1 MTKLFSLIILI
12 MFGSFSCTAS
22 YDNETIAKIGRQK
35 ISKVLFHKQI
45 PEVRFNSLS
54 DSLKVEKVE
63 EFLKDLLIERDIQK
77 LELENNSEIVKEMNL
92 WSKRTLSGL
101 MFDKKILNKLF
112 PGDSL
117 KNIYNNFKKLRNVSV
132 IVIPYIKTR
141 TDKIPDKNMASKI
154 ADDIY
159 NRSKIEN
166 FEDLQLLFSKV
177 GGFRD
182 ESKSYWAQLF
192 AGIQSVDRELWKYQ
206 VGQITKPIDDGQA
219 FRIIKINSEKE
230 NKEVP
235 EYEFYKDELIK
246 QVVTL
251 WKKPLQEY
259 FLFHTDSL
267 LKDAQYFI
275 DPNKVNIFSR
285 KLNAIIK
292 GNNIL
297 DALKELEYDEKI
309 GRYRDSFIDKEWF
322 LKELQKQE
330 NIFAHQLADIN
341 KANGFIKGFISSKVN
356 YDTAIKMGLQNSPLY
371 IDKYKNELN
380 IRLKNFYDL
389 NIFLKGL
396 KLSEAEMV
404 EYYDKNRKDFSVP
417 PKIYA
422 KSIWFNNY
430 DIAMNQFKKIKKLS
444 YSFDELFSSM
454 DSKRNKN
461 GGTMKNFI
469 SPTSKNDPY
478 NVLFKLENG
487 SISDLM
493 SRGNK
498 YYIIKVIE
506 KIGPQLRSFE
516 EVKSQIYMR
525 LTKKNKI
532 KNYKIA
538 TDRLLKK
545 FNVRINENLI
555 SS

>member
-1 MTKLFSLIILI
+1 MTKLFSLILLI

-22 YDNETIAKIGRQK
+22 YDNDTVAIIGRQK
-35 ISKVLFHKQI
+35 ISKVLFHKQV

-77 LELENNSEIVKEMNL
+77 LGIENNSEIVKEMNL

-112 PGDSL
+112 PEDSL
-117 KNIYNNFKKLRNVSV
+117 KSIYNNFKKLRNVSA

-141 TDKIPDKNMASKI
+141 TEKIPNKNMASKI

-166 FEDLQLLFSKV
+166 FEDLQLLFTKV
-177 GGFRD
+177 GGFRN

-206 VGQITKPIDDGQA
+206 VGQVTKPIDDGQA
-219 FRIIKINSEKE
+219 FRIIKINSEKV

-275 DPNKVNIFSR
+275 DTNKVNIFSR
-285 KLNAIIK
+285 KLNMLIK
-292 GNNIL
+292 GDNIL
-297 DALKELEYDEKI
+297 NALKELEYDEKI
-309 GRYRDSFIDKEWF
+309 GRYRDSFIDKKWF
-322 LKELQKQE
+322 LKEFKKQE
-330 NIFAHQLADIN
+330 NIFAHQLADID
-341 KANGFIKGFISSKVN
+341 KANGFIKGFIRSKVN

-371 IDKYKNELN
+371 IDKFKKELN
-380 IRLKNFYDL
+380 IRVKNFYNL

-404 EYYDKNRKDFSVP
+404 DYYKKNTKDFSVP

-422 KSIWFNNY
+422 QSIWFNNY
-430 DIAMNQFKKIKKLS
+430 DIAMDQFKKIKKS
-444 YSFDELFSSM
+444 RYFFDELFSSM
-454 DSKRNKN
+454 DNKRNKN
-461 GGTMKNFI
+461 GGTMKDFI

-478 NVLFKLENG
+478 NILFELENG
-487 SISDLM
+487 SISDLI

-516 EVKSQIYMR
+516 EVRSQIYMR
-525 LTKKNKI
+525 LSKKNKI